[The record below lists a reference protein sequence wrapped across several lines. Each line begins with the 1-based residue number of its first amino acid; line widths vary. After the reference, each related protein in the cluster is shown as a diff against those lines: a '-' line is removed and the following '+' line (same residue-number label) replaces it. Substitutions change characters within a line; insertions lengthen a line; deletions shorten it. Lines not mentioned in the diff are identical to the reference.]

1 MKTVWISLLRNQKY
15 NFVVQVSRNNLAKT
29 SQTKKEMKDK
39 IILFLSQ

>member
-1 MKTVWISLLRNQKY
+1 MKIVWISLLRNQKC

-39 IILFLSQ
+39 LTLF